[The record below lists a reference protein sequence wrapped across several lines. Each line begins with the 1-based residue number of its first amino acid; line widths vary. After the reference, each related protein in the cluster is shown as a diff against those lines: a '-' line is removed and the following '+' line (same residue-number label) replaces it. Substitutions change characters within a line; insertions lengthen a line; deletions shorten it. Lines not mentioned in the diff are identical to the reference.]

1 MLNENNETDMGGAV
15 KVRSNGLL
23 IGGIVGAL
31 LGLLVAWI
39 LLDEESDGAEVG
51 PGGSAPRPTIRPGD
65 AINLTVGA
73 IGVVRQ
79 IAALRQR

>member
-1 MLNENNETDMGGAV
+1 M
-15 KVRSNGLL
+15 KPRSSALL

-31 LGLLVAWI
+31 LGLAIAWI
-39 LLDEESDGAEVG
+39 LLGDADEGAEAG
-51 PGGSAPRPTIRPGD
+51 PGGRAPRQKLRPSD
-65 AINLTVGA
+65 AINLTIGA

>member
-1 MLNENNETDMGGAV
+1 M
-15 KVRSNGLL
+15 KSQSSGLL

-31 LGLLVAWI
+31 LGLLIAWI
-39 LLDEESDGAEVG
+39 ILDDQDEGTEIG
-51 PGGSAPRPTIRPGD
+51 PGGASRRQINPTD

-73 IGVVRQ
+73 VGVARQ

>member
-1 MLNENNETDMGGAV
+1 V
-15 KVRSNGLL
+15 KSRSSGLL

-39 LLDEESDGAEVG
+39 ILDEEGEGSEIG
-51 PGGSAPRPTIRPGD
+51 PGGASRRKINPTD

-73 IGVVRQ
+73 VGVVRQ
-79 IAALRQR
+79 IASLRQR

>member
-1 MLNENNETDMGGAV
+1 MDMGGAV
-15 KVRSNGLL
+15 KSRSSGLL

-31 LGLLVAWI
+31 LGLTVAWI
-39 LLDEESDGAEVG
+39 LLDDEGDGEEVG
-51 PGGSAPRPTIRPGD
+51 PGGGAPRSKKLRPGD

-79 IAALRQR
+79 IAALRQQ